1 MDVKLKLLFLARKQN
16 ITTSIILL
24 QTIMSTSV
32 FVTGANGF
40 IAQHLI
46 KLLLSKD
53 YKVVGTVRS
62 AAKGDHLKNLLA
74 SENFSYEVV
83 PDIVATGAFDKAL
96 GSHPEVSIFLHTAS
110 PFTFKVANVERDL
123 LEPAVEGTKNVLSA
137 IKTHGP
143 QIKKVVVTSSVV
155 AMIDVSRLKDPTY
168 TVSEES
174 WSPLTWEESKS
185 NPIFGYFGSKKFAEK
200 AAWDFVK
207 AEKPLYSINFVNPL
221 YVFGPQAFDSE
232 VKDELNVSS
241 EIINNLLKLN
251 PNSEVPDQDGA
262 FVDVRDVAK
271 AHVAAFEKD
280 FSNERLLLISLGFTA
295 QALLDILNG
304 AFESLKGKLPV
315 GNPGNYLNGPPIS
328 TLDNKKTN
336 ELLGFPLI
344 DLQTSVVESVSQI
357 LKAKQA

>member
-1 MDVKLKLLFLARKQN
+1 MDISTSYLFLARELN
-16 ITTSIILL
+16 STTSFNIL

-62 AAKGDHLKNLLA
+62 AAKGDHLKKLLA

-83 PDIVATGAFDKAL
+83 PNIGAVGAFDKAL
-96 GSHPEVSIFLHTAS
+96 ESHPEVSVFLHTAS
-110 PFTFKVANVERDL
+110 PFSFKVANVEEDL
-123 LEPAVEGTKNVLSA
+123 LEPAVAGTKNVLSA

-143 QIKKVVVTSSVV
+143 QIKKVVVTSSLV
-155 AMIDVSRLKDPTY
+155 AMFDFTRLKDPTY
-168 TVSEES
+168 TFSEES

-200 AAWDFVK
+200 AAWDFVQ

-251 PNSEVPDQDGA
+251 PDSEVPDHDSV

-280 FSNERLLLISLGFTA
+280 FTNERLLLISLGFTA
-295 QALLDILNG
+295 QTLLDILND

-315 GNPGNYLNGPPIS
+315 GNPGNYLNVSPTS
-328 TLDNKKTN
+328 TFDNKKTN